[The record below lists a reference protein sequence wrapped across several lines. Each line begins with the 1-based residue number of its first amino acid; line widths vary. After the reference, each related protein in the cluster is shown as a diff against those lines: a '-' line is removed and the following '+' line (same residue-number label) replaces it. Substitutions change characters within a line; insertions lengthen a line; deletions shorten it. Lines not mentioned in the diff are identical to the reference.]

1 MRTSRRRTILQ
12 ACGSETGVNDA
23 LEDFNTKRALEAFDL
38 LFNARDY
45 EMAVRYWS
53 PGFAQRAPPF
63 PKGRHDLID
72 LVRNLPDTLRFEVQ
86 HVVAEGDFVAIY
98 GRYTGSGAGRQ
109 NRICSHLL
117 RMKDGAI
124 AEQWCV
130 TADEP

>member
-1 MRTSRRRTILQ
+1 MRFGDHGL
-12 ACGSETGVNDA
+12 NDA

-45 EMAVRYWS
+45 EMAARYWS
-53 PGFAQRAPPF
+53 PGFAQRAPQF

-72 LVRNLPDTLRFEVQ
+72 FARNLPDTLRFEVQ
-86 HVVAEGDFVAIY
+86 QVVAEDDFVAIY
-98 GRYTGSGAGRQ
+98 GRYTGLGVGRQ
-109 NRICSHLL
+109 KRVCSHLL
-117 RMKDGAI
+117 RMKDGLI